1 MTVMVA
7 TEEIDGWKFESPEY
21 AAVMECAPTER
32 FAAVNCAEPALRVAG
47 PSEDCESRNET
58 VPVGAAE
65 PLAGATLALSVTLVP
80 DVICVAEAESNV
92 LVVTLPGTE
101 TTTAITDEVE
111 AVKLVSPE

>member
-1 MTVMVA
+1 MVA
-7 TEEIDGWKFESPEY
+7 TAEVDGWKLESPEY
-21 AAVMECAPTER
+21 AAVIECVPAER
-32 FAAVNCAEPALRVAG
+32 FAAVNCADPALRVTV

-65 PLAGATLALSVTLVP
+65 PLAGATLALNVTLVP
-80 DVICVAEAESNV
+80 EVICVAEVESNV

-101 TTTAITDEVE
+101 TTTGITAEVE